1 MESRLHLEES
11 AYYITSTLLIQR
23 PLLVLRASMVGMMSI
38 KWDKLPHS
46 LGDIDINTLKSIN
59 AFTQN
64 MNALMHLKMHK
75 ATYRRRKCIKTFIC
89 IRS

>member
-23 PLLVLRASMVGMMSI
+23 PLLVLRASVVWIMSI
-38 KWDKLPHS
+38 KC
-46 LGDIDINTLKSIN
+46 DIDINIRMSIN

-64 MNALMHLKMHK
+64 MYSIKHLEMDKS
-75 ATYRRRKCIKTFIC
+75 T
-89 IRS
+89 